1 MDNIE
6 TKPPADLSA
15 EYQRGSAIADHRTE
29 PQKLSGVCAKRRGEE
44 ATVPAV
50 QGILGRSLRL

>member
-15 EYQRGSAIADHRTE
+15 EYQRGSAIADHRTT
-29 PQKLSGVCAKRRGEE
+29 KAVRRSSCVRNAVRKRRL
-44 ATVPAV
+44 PRNH
-50 QGILGRSLRL
+50 QQC